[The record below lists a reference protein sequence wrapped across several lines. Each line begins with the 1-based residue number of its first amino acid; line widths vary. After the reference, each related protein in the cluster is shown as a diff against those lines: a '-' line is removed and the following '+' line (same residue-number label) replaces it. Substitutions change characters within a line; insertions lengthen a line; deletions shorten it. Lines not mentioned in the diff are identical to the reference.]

1 MGFYDKTK
9 IASFGLKAELQ
20 RLGLTRKFDILTIK
34 KDEWVLKNGM
44 MGESVSE
51 RSERAGG
58 GVAGFGRKQFL
69 MGL

>member
-20 RLGLTRKFDILTIK
+20 RKFDILTIK

-58 GVAGFGRKQFL
+58 GVAGFSRKLFL

>member
-1 MGFYDKTK
+1 MK

-20 RLGLTRKFDILTIK
+20 RKFDILTIK

-51 RSERAGG
+51 RARG
-58 GVAGFGRKQFL
+58 GVAGFSRKLFL